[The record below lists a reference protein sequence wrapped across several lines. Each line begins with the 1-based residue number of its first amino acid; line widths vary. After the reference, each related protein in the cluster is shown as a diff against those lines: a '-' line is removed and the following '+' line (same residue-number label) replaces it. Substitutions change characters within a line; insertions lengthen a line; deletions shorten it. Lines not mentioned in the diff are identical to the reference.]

1 VTTSPNLLPG
11 DISTQR
17 KKDQVA
23 AIATIQRAERRARCF
38 RKFHNYTKPPRSP
51 NGLAYVIR
59 TDENGDKT
67 RIQQPTEL
75 HATLFER
82 NRKHFAQADGTPITR
97 PPLSSSL
104 NFSGISTMGERI
116 LNGNIPND
124 TLTQSTTAILAELRR
139 VRPPLAHQ
147 MTIEDMMSGFSK
159 WRKSTTTSP
168 SNKHL
173 GI

>member
-1 VTTSPNLLPG
+1 
-11 DISTQR
+11 
-17 KKDQVA
+17 
-23 AIATIQRAERRARCF
+23 
-38 RKFHNYTKPPRSP
+38 
-51 NGLAYVIR
+51 
-59 TDENGDKT
+59 
-67 RIQQPTEL
+67 
-75 HATLFER
+75 
-82 NRKHFAQADGTPITR
+82 
-97 PPLSSSL
+97 
-104 NFSGISTMGERI
+104 MGERI